1 MKFFSHGIL
10 GMNARNLRYIKTK
23 NTSEWISL
31 ADSKLKTKH
40 FLSSRW
46 IPFAETFFTITSQ
59 KDLNTFSLRNIK
71 ADNFVIKPNKWSGWK
86 GILIVKRNKD
96 QFLIQDEIWTEDE
109 IRLHMIDILHGSY
122 SLHGSDD
129 TVVIEEL
136 LTPGADFAYY
146 CRYGLADIRIIV
158 YNYIP
163 ITAMIR
169 LPTVHSGGKA
179 NLAQWGIG
187 LWLNIANGEVIS
199 LFQNKR
205 IHTANFPPEYDWLQ
219 WKILPYW
226 DDILLYSSQVQM
238 YTKLGYLALD
248 WVITKNWPRLLEI
261 NARAW
266 LEIQNVNLVPLASR
280 LKKVEDLKILS
291 PEKWVEIAKT
301 LFHTETLMSSNYKKI
316 VYLEQKW
323 ILWDREVTIYADT
336 TSKQSSISKDL
347 LKYIIDKEI
356 SFITDTQVQ
365 VVLKDYLIREDNEQ
379 KIILWTEILKDYL
392 IDPTIYTG
400 QTRKNNEDGKWT
412 QEILWLDDD
421 VYKLWKKV
429 NLSSLLKPD
438 NYFEALGEFISHPGW
453 YNPVFR
459 YHFPHDD
466 KILWIKDTL
475 KLSIKKAYSL
485 KQSGFVIADLYIEK
499 LSEIENKL
507 WLVEAYKNEDFAKI
521 EQYNS
526 LLFWKTDN
534 DLLLL
539 AKEKVLSFSENK
551 HNDVFDLG
559 KILSLDEILIHIHT
573 YFETHNIKKIPI
585 TIESGN
591 LSRMSVSYGKDVKIH
606 ISKNAIIRE
615 KEMKAILSHEI
626 GTHFQRYLR
635 GRETWLKLFQYGTG
649 YYLSDEEWFAIHRS
663 FAHLPEWYEKNAMYA
678 KYYLLS
684 IADTLSFSELIDHL
698 RMIYPD
704 KSFESLFS
712 DAVRFKR
719 WIIHTATKWIHGTT
733 YQKDK
738 IYLAWYMHV
747 KHWIDDGGDIT
758 KLFYGKIKIQDL
770 KILELL

>member
-23 NTSEWISL
+23 NSTEWISL

-46 IPFAETFFTITSQ
+46 IPFAETFTTITSQ
-59 KDLNTFSLRNIK
+59 KDLTTFSLQDIK
-71 ADNFVIKPNKWSGWK
+71 ADRFVIKPNKWSGWR
-86 GILIVKRNKD
+86 GILIVKKD
-96 QFLIQDEIWTEDE
+96 NEQFLIQGEAWTEAEIW
-109 IRLHMIDILHGSY
+109 LHMIDILHGSY
-122 SLHGSDD
+122 SLHGSSD

-136 LTPGADFAYY
+136 LTPGVDFAHY

-169 LPTVHSGGKA
+169 IPTADSGWKA

-205 IHTANFPPEYDWLQ
+205 IYTKNFPVEYDGLQ
-219 WKILPYW
+219 WKILPFW

-248 WVITKNWPRLLEI
+248 WVITKKWPKLLEI

-280 LKKVEDLKILS
+280 LKKVEDLKVLS
-291 PEKWVEIAKT
+291 PEKGVEIAKT
-301 LFHTETLMSSNYKKI
+301 LFHTDTLAPSHHKKI

-323 ILWDREVTIYADT
+323 NLWEREVQIRVDT
-336 TSKQSSISKDL
+336 RSKQSYISHNL
-347 LKYIIDKEI
+347 TSYSSGSGI
-356 SFITDTQVQ
+356 SLVTDTHVQ
-365 VVLKDYLIREDNEQ
+365 MTLTAYTIAYDSENQ
-379 KIILWTEILKDYL
+379 IILWTDFLRDYL
-392 IDPTIYTG
+392 IDPTIYRGNVDTDN
-400 QTRKNNEDGKWT
+400 KNPKWT
-412 QEILWLDDD
+412 KEILELDED
-421 VYKLWKKV
+421 VYKIWKRV
-429 NLSSLLKPD
+429 NLSSILKPD
-438 NYFEALGEFISHPGW
+438 NYFEALSEFITHPGW

-459 YHFPHDD
+459 YHFPHRD
-466 KILWIKDTL
+466 KILSVQVAIQ
-475 KLSIKKAYSL
+475 SAVKKAYIL
-485 KQSGFVIADLYIEK
+485 KESGYTIGELYLEK

-507 WLVEAYKNEDFAKI
+507 LLLEAYKNEDFPKI
-521 EQYNS
+521 AHYNN
-526 LLFWKTDN
+526 LLFWVTDS
-534 DLLLL
+534 DLLSL
-539 AKEKVLSFSENK
+539 AKERVLSLSQS
-551 HNDVFDLG
+551 HHDDRFDLW
-559 KILSLDEILIHIHT
+559 KILTLDEISSRIDT
-573 YFETHNIKKIPI
+573 YFETRNIKKIPI

-615 KEMKAILSHEI
+615 KEIESILSHEI
-626 GTHFQRYLR
+626 GTHFRRYLE
-635 GRETWLKLFQYGTG
+635 GRETGLKLFQYGTG
-649 YYLSDEEWFAIHRS
+649 YYLSDEEWFAIHES
-663 FAHLPEWYEKNAMYA
+663 FAHLPAWYHKHAMYI
-678 KYYLLS
+678 KYYLLD
-684 IADTLSFSELIDHL
+684 IADTLSFAELVDHL

-712 DAVRFKR
+712 DAVRLKR
-719 WIIHTATKWIHGTT
+719 WVIHTATRWVPWTT

-738 IYLAWYMHV
+738 IYLAGYMRI
-747 KHWIDDGGDIT
+747 KRWIEGGGDT
-758 KLFYGKIKIQDL
+758 KTLLYGKIKIKDL